1 MVAPTMESA
10 LTDSSRE
17 HRTPAQIKK
26 AQRNEDRNKALT
38 DYETE
43 AAAIRAKTA
52 RLKALRIARD
62 AAAPAPA
69 PSGAGRARKP
79 AKGTAK
85 AKAAGTLADW
95 LTDRQKDGHS

>member
-1 MVAPTMESA
+1 MEIA

-17 HRTPAQIKK
+17 HRSPAQLKK

-38 DYETE
+38 DYEAE

-62 AAAPAPA
+62 AAATPPAAA
-69 PSGAGRARKP
+69 PGAAAGPKKRT
-79 AKGTAK
+79 AKSK
-85 AKAAGTLADW
+85 AKASGTLADW
-95 LTDRQKDGHS
+95 LTDRQKDGHR

>member
-1 MVAPTMESA
+1 MESA

-17 HRTPAQIKK
+17 HRTAAQIKK
-26 AQRNEDRNKALT
+26 AQRNEDRSKALT
-38 DYETE
+38 DYEAE

-62 AAAPAPA
+62 AAAPPA
-69 PSGAGRARKP
+69 AAASGAGRTKKP
-79 AKGTAK
+79 AKAK
-85 AKAAGTLADW
+85 TKTQAAGTLADW